1 MHINYI
7 LLRITTTLCA
17 LANNATV
24 YCCSAFSPVSGF
36 MSEAEYT
43 SVVENMA
50 LPDGTTFGL
59 PIVFDTADDSIVTGD
74 KLLLTYKGQNI
85 GTLAVDEKYT
95 PNKAVECMKCY
106 GTASIDHPAVQMVA
120 MERGKFY
127 LSGKVCAFCCTEWRA
142 LHGEFSAL
150 F

>member
-1 MHINYI
+1 
-7 LLRITTTLCA
+7 
-17 LANNATV
+17 
-24 YCCSAFSPVSGF
+24 

-59 PIVFDTADDSIVTGD
+59 PIVFDAADDSIVAGD

-85 GTLAVDEKYT
+85 GTLAVEEKFT

-106 GTASIDHPAVQMVA
+106 GTAAIDHPAVQMVA
-120 MERGKFY
+120 MERGKYY
-127 LSGKVCAFCCTEWRA
+127 LSGKVCLLPSVVPA
-142 LHGEFSAL
+142 
-150 F
+150 

>member
-1 MHINYI
+1 
-7 LLRITTTLCA
+7 
-17 LANNATV
+17 
-24 YCCSAFSPVSGF
+24 

-59 PIVFDTADDSIVTGD
+59 PIVFDAADDSIVAGD

-85 GTLAVDEKYT
+85 GTLTVEEKFA

-106 GTASIDHPAVQMVA
+106 GSAAIDHPAVQMVA

-127 LSGKVCAFCCTEWRA
+127 LSGKVCFLRCISAPWHSRA
-142 LHGEFSAL
+142 THCLRRAPVAGGLVLASHGRDLVE
-150 F
+150 